1 MIMQKW
7 YLHLIT
13 LVINYNL
20 FNLIKS
26 IPYMKKFKE
35 RVFMMNTTAREVF
48 ESFES
53 SFQDKV
59 MLPEELEV
67 LWLKK
72 AIARYS
78 VELDTLNFDVIKLEF
93 DCQLDQY
100 VIDTLATFM
109 LQMYDERE
117 WSKVNKQ
124 ISIVGKDIS
133 IDGSGHTKTA
143 AKAKAEY
150 SNTESAKMVA
160 NQKPTAYS

>member
-1 MIMQKW
+1 
-7 YLHLIT
+7 
-13 LVINYNL
+13 
-20 FNLIKS
+20 
-26 IPYMKKFKE
+26 
-35 RVFMMNTTAREVF
+35 MNTTAKEVF

-59 MLPEELEV
+59 VLPIDLEL

-78 VELDTLNFDVIKLEF
+78 VELRTLNFDIKKREF
-93 DCQLDQY
+93 DTELDQY
-100 VIDTLATFM
+100 VIDTLAAFM

-133 IDGSGHTKTA
+133 IDGGGRTKTA
-143 AKAKAEY
+143 AKAKVEY
-150 SNTESAKMVA
+150 SNSESNRMIS
-160 NQKPTAYS
+160 NQKVTAYD

>member
-1 MIMQKW
+1 
-7 YLHLIT
+7 
-13 LVINYNL
+13 
-20 FNLIKS
+20 
-26 IPYMKKFKE
+26 
-35 RVFMMNTTAREVF
+35 MNTTAQKVF
-48 ESFES
+48 DSFES

-59 MLPEELEV
+59 VIPEALEL

-72 AIARYS
+72 AVGRYTI
-78 VELDTLNFDVIKLEF
+78 ELDPIVFDEEIMEF
-93 DCQLDQY
+93 DSKLDQY

-133 IDGSGHTKTA
+133 IDGAGHTKTA
-143 AKAKAEY
+143 ARAKAEY
-150 SNTESAKMVA
+150 SNYESSKMVA